1 MDDEEISEGEKRMI
15 VAVDKRMTLQEFLE
29 FDDGSDRQY
38 ELVDGALVEMG
49 AESTGNLR
57 IAMYLID
64 YFLKIVGFD
73 RVGIKE
79 KIQVKS
85 SFWTARD
92 ADLIIHSESSSLA
105 LDGRSEA
112 CLFLEDPN
120 PLAVIEIVSPG
131 TQSKPNYKRDYAQK
145 PGEYAGRGIPEMWQV
160 DAVREWVRVGSL
172 VDGEYEFKTYMA
184 DDRIVSLMFPDLDL
198 TVAQILGAGKRAMK
212 KS

>member
-1 MDDEEISEGEKRMI
+1 MVVSTDR
-15 VAVDKRMTLQEFLE
+15 RMTLREFLA

-79 KIQVKS
+79 KIEIKS
-85 SFWTARD
+85 SFATARD
-92 ADLIIHSESSSLA
+92 ADLVIHLESSSLA

-131 TQSKPNYKRDYAQK
+131 SQSKPNYKRDYEQK
-145 PGEYAGRGIPEMWQV
+145 PGEYADRGIPEMWQI

-172 VDGEYEFKTYMA
+172 VDGEYQFKTYMA

>member
-1 MDDEEISEGEKRMI
+1 MI
-15 VAVDKRMTLQEFLE
+15 VAVDKRMTLQEFLK
-29 FDDGSDRQY
+29 FDDGGDRQY

-57 IAMYLID
+57 IAMYLIN

-131 TQSKPNYKRDYAQK
+131 SQSKPNYKRDYEQK
-145 PGEYAGRGIPEMWQV
+145 PGEYAGRGIPEMWQIDV
-160 DAVREWVRVGSL
+160 VREWVRVGSL
-172 VDGEYEFKTYMA
+172 VDGEYQFQTYMA
-184 DDRIVSLMFPDLDL
+184 DDRVVSLMFPDFDL
-198 TVAQILGAGKRAMK
+198 TVVQILGAGKRAIK

>member
-1 MDDEEISEGEKRMI
+1 MI
-15 VAVDKRMTLQEFLE
+15 VAVDKRMTLQEFLK
-29 FDDGSDRQY
+29 FDDGGDRQY

-92 ADLIIHSESSSLA
+92 ADLIIHSERSSLA

-131 TQSKPNYKRDYAQK
+131 SQSKPNYKRDYEQK
-145 PGEYAGRGIPEMWQV
+145 PGEYADRGIPEMWQI

-184 DDRIVSLMFPDLDL
+184 DDRIVSLMFPDFDL

>member
-1 MDDEEISEGEKRMI
+1 MTVLTDR
-15 VAVDKRMTLQEFLE
+15 RMTLQEFLA

-131 TQSKPNYKRDYAQK
+131 SQSKPNYKRDYEQK
-145 PGEYAGRGIPEMWQV
+145 PGEYAARGIPEMWQI

-172 VDGEYEFKTYMA
+172 VDGEYQFQTYRA
-184 DDRIVSLMFPDLDL
+184 DDRIVSLMFPDIDL
-198 TVAQILGAGKRAMK
+198 TVARILGAGKRTMK

>member
-1 MDDEEISEGEKRMI
+1 MI
-15 VAVDKRMTLQEFLE
+15 VAVDKRMTLQEFLK
-29 FDDGSDRQY
+29 FDDGGDRQY

-57 IAMYLID
+57 IAMYLIN

-131 TQSKPNYKRDYAQK
+131 SQSKPNYKRDYEQK
-145 PGEYAGRGIPEMWQV
+145 PGEYAGRGIPEMWQI
-160 DAVREWVRVGSL
+160 DAAREWVRVGSL
-172 VDGEYEFKTYMA
+172 VDGEYQFQTYMA
-184 DDRIVSLMFPDLDL
+184 DDRVVSLMFPDFDL
-198 TVAQILGAGKRAMK
+198 TVVQILGAGKRAIK